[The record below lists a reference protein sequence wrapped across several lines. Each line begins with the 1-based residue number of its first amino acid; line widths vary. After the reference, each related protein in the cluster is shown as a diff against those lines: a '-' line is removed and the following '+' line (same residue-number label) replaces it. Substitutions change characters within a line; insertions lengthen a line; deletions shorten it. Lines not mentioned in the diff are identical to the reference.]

1 MDCVV
6 AVLLLAPL
14 FGHTGAALQDVRGNL
29 GDDLILHVEL
39 PTTHQNGLEFRH
51 LRHLLASGDVWGWSG
66 DGFDIRVS
74 KSGAEAF
81 APFNVS
87 DQTAVVLQQFTAQLN
102 DTAYVCGKGP
112 KPCARASADVF
123 YGSYQRLGAIH
134 QRLDDLAAKSPELA
148 KTFVLGQSYEGR
160 EQRAIR
166 IARSSTGAQSGAP
179 LPTIFYF
186 CGEHAREWLPPM
198 FCTWMAENLL
208 ANGGSELLA
217 SVQVRVS

>member
-6 AVLLLAPL
+6 AVLLLVPC

-29 GDDLILHVEL
+29 GDDRILHVEL

-102 DTAYVCGKGP
+102 DAAYVCGTGS

-134 QRLDDLAAKSPELA
+134 QRLDDLAAQSPELA